1 MPLLRLQLSRE
12 TLAIPEMY
20 RFLGNT
26 IYLMT
31 VVATTASCE
40 SERKSDDASSQADAG
55 VRTASPPAN
64 SAGCEG
70 LPEDHNIL
78 FKRGGELTDPYM
90 NLVDRRGAS
99 SKERVQHLRAGI
111 ACLDRVLRIT
121 PGHWQSLWIRGKAY
135 QALSEHEEA
144 RASFA
149 RAYTAQ
155 PDHPDVARELVVEL
169 LRIRRPAEAVRVA
182 RAISTKHL
190 QNAGLRANLA
200 VALVLNGDTGEAQ
213 EVVREA
219 LHLDPNDQITAA
231 LKARIDDVAS
241 GKRRA
246 PKTLKEF
253 EGGDG

>member
-1 MPLLRLQLSRE
+1 M
-12 TLAIPEMY
+12 AIPEML
-20 RFLGNT
+20 RLLGNT
-26 IYLMT
+26 ICVMAI
-31 VVATTASCE
+31 VVTSTSCE
-40 SERKSDDASSQADAG
+40 NERKSNRASALADSG
-55 VRTASPPAN
+55 IRTASPPAN

-78 FKRGGELTDPYM
+78 FKRGGELIDPYM
-90 NLVDRRGAS
+90 DLLDRGAAS
-99 SKERVQHLRAGI
+99 SKERVQHLRTGI
-111 ACLDRVLRIT
+111 ACLDRVLKIT

-135 QALSEHEEA
+135 QALSEHEAA

-149 RAYTAQ
+149 SAYAIQ
-155 PDHPDVARELVVEL
+155 PDHPDAAREHVVEL
-169 LRIRRPAEAVRVA
+169 LQVHRPVEAVRVA
-182 RAISTKHL
+182 RAISTKHP

-231 LKARIDDVAS
+231 LKARIDEVAS
-241 GKRRA
+241 GKRNA
-246 PKTLKEF
+246 PKTLKEL